1 MDGQFCNKT
10 VKECDEDKPKCTN
23 YHYTYKNNT
32 EIFGKGKNTT
42 KTCENLKKNQDFA
55 GCNIWCCQKPQCN
68 RGSTQRRILILEF
81 IVLVLS
87 LELSVMYIYYE

>member
-1 MDGQFCNKT
+1 M
-10 VKECDEDKPKCTN
+10 KECDEDKPKCTN